1 MAKHEKTVV
10 ELNKAYE
17 ENEIGMRQI
26 LYFSGGLFLLIVVT
40 FGLMWILML
49 VMEDQKAEDDA
60 AARNPV
66 ALKKEERL
74 PSEPRLQAAPGF
86 GVDGPNGRINLELK
100 PPQSEYR
107 ELKKIWDKELAEGQK
122 IAKDGKMT
130 VVMLPIEEAK
140 KEVLSENLKARSG
153 EAAEKTL
160 EETRTFISGSSA
172 GRMRSDRIR

>member
-40 FGLMWILML
+40 FGLMWILLL

-100 PPQSEYR
+100 APQSEYR